1 MIVKLL
7 CLGHQILEAID
18 EPGGG
23 QRLEQPMHCS
33 PEHYAIMEATWRH
46 RPDQRPTFAQL
57 TSMLEEARPEQVQVI
72 VPGGGPGLLQYNV
85 GEILTVLDK
94 HDNQAFSGTGSL
106 WKGVNNLGKV
116 GLFHPS
122 HTVTYLGNLPDAG
135 HIPPQW
141 SSPHATLD
149 QDSHSAASSEG
160 GIFRRTTLRG
170 SKERSGS
177 GRKKI
182 SRDMISGPTGRVQH
196 TGHIGPDGCYFGDV
210 NFISGTNGNL
220 TIGGRLPST
229 GSDNGFSSWSK
240 ADSDASECAPLIA
253 TSTGSGGG
261 TSSKSLADKP
271 IQPRMGHA
279 IGYLRKQPDKED
291 HSHQY
296 QSISD
301 EEAEQFGSPLDLG
314 PSLMDE
320 VFGELEN
327 YDTLKIE
334 KNERAGAGGEEEEH
348 HGLHGIVESCHKLK
362 DKVQTLTLSRRH
374 KGKKAAYVKPIK
386 ASDER
391 TLENAILMANQIA
404 SKSMHD
410 LDKRGTDDMFNAS
423 PQVSPLTPN
432 SPSKK
437 FTFKFPASGSS
448 KHKAAHATA
457 PNRHFTDEVE
467 RRTDTNSVISSSA
480 RDAYRALID
489 GEDREVFESLPQPPP
504 LSKNTSSLPPHASVH
519 RRSLPPSVMMP
530 AELELAPAKIAPLAE
545 EVSNPLPLPPKDRKS
560 SVTSG
565 RRHIRK
571 NPLIIPSGAAASM
584 ARRLE
589 DDSSESLFVAP
600 PPSKT
605 KSRSGGLG
613 TAAAASIQSR
623 KRADN
628 TCGREL
634 ETYNDAFE
642 EEIAYSMDALDD
654 LQESRYNSPKTSLE
668 TGAPTSNSLG
678 ADHRPGHAED
688 KRDGWVQLMT
698 TQDALDDQNWRS
710 RSKRGLDSDEVI
722 DEKKNN
728 TVKNVVAKKCKRLCE
743 HDAEFCLYIY
753 KNPPLKSMGLLFVF
767 GVVALKPSE
776 TLK

>member
-1 MIVKLL
+1 M
-7 CLGHQILEAID
+7 
-18 EPGGG
+18 
-23 QRLEQPMHCS
+23 
-33 PEHYAIMEATWRH
+33 
-46 RPDQRPTFAQL
+46 
-57 TSMLEEARPEQVQVI
+57 
-72 VPGGGPGLLQYNV
+72 
-85 GEILTVLDK
+85 
-94 HDNQAFSGTGSL
+94 
-106 WKGVNNLGKV
+106 
-116 GLFHPS
+116 
-122 HTVTYLGNLPDAG
+122 
-135 HIPPQW
+135 
-141 SSPHATLD
+141 
-149 QDSHSAASSEG
+149 
-160 GIFRRTTLRG
+160 
-170 SKERSGS
+170 
-177 GRKKI
+177 
-182 SRDMISGPTGRVQH
+182 
-196 TGHIGPDGCYFGDV
+196 
-210 NFISGTNGNL
+210 
-220 TIGGRLPST
+220 
-229 GSDNGFSSWSK
+229 
-240 ADSDASECAPLIA
+240 
-253 TSTGSGGG
+253 
-261 TSSKSLADKP
+261 
-271 IQPRMGHA
+271 
-279 IGYLRKQPDKED
+279 
-291 HSHQY
+291 
-296 QSISD
+296 
-301 EEAEQFGSPLDLG
+301 
-314 PSLMDE
+314 
-320 VFGELEN
+320 
-327 YDTLKIE
+327 
-334 KNERAGAGGEEEEH
+334 
-348 HGLHGIVESCHKLK
+348 
-362 DKVQTLTLSRRH
+362 
-374 KGKKAAYVKPIK
+374 
-386 ASDER
+386 
-391 TLENAILMANQIA
+391 
-404 SKSMHD
+404 
-410 LDKRGTDDMFNAS
+410 
-423 PQVSPLTPN
+423 
-432 SPSKK
+432 SKK

-710 RSKRGLDSDEVI
+710 RSKRGLDSDEVRI
-722 DEKKNN
+722 MSKVLGGVTCDKTDCLSALNITDWNVHKAIKI
-728 TVKNVVAKKCKRLCE
+728 VKLKGLVQNPDVTDSELKISLMNCDWDVAEALTTIRTNKRQ
-743 HDAEFCLYIY
+743 D
-753 KNPPLKSMGLLFVF
+753 
-767 GVVALKPSE
+767 
-776 TLK
+776 